1 MTTQEPKGLTF
12 PCLYAV
18 KAMGLAQG
26 DFDALVVSIV
36 RAHVGDIAEGAIT
49 SRPSAN
55 GKYVSVTVEVE
66 VTSRT
71 QLETIYTALRAHER
85 VLMTL

>member
-1 MTTQEPKGLTF
+1 MTTHEPQGLTF

-36 RAHVGDIAEGAIT
+36 RGHISDIAEGAIS

-55 GKYVSVTVEVE
+55 GKYISVTVEVE
-66 VTSRT
+66 VASRA
-71 QLETIYTALRAHER
+71 QLEAIYTALRAHER

>member
-1 MTTQEPKGLTF
+1 MTAEAPQGLTF
-12 PCLYAV
+12 PCQYEV
-18 KAMGLAQG
+18 KAMGLAQA

-36 RAHVGDIAEGAIT
+36 RAHVSGIAEGAIS

-55 GKYVSVTVEVE
+55 GKYVSVTIEVE

-71 QLETIYTALRAHER
+71 QLEAIYTALRAHER